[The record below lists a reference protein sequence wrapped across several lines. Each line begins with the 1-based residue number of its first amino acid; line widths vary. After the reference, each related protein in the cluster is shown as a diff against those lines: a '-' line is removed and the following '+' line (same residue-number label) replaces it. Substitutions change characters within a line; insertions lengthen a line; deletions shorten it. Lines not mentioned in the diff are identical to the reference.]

1 MSFDVAALRAA
12 EFPVTQRFAY
22 FNSCATAPLPARA
35 AAAAQRHLSD
45 RLELG
50 TAAEAAWFPCIE
62 RTRGKLA
69 RFINAAPEEVALV
82 KNTSEGLGIV
92 AQAVPWRPGDVI
104 LAAEGEFAANVYPW
118 RGLERL
124 GVELR
129 LLPAAD
135 ERIAPEL
142 FAAALA
148 DKRVRM
154 VAVSWV
160 QYHTGYRT
168 DLAALGELCRRAGVL
183 LCVDAIQGLGGLA
196 LDLQA
201 TPVDFC
207 AFGGNKWL
215 LSLHGAGGLYVSPR
229 VRDQLQPA
237 NVGWLGADWPNFEIM
252 APDLPLKASAA
263 QYEEGTRANIAIS
276 ALEGALDLLAELGA
290 GAVEAHVRQLTD
302 ELAAGIAERGGRL
315 RSRREGGAWSGIV
328 AWSQPGHEPGAVARR
343 LEEHGVLVTVR
354 DGSLRAAAHCFNSRE
369 DVARLLAALPA

>member
-1 MSFDVAALRAA
+1 MPFDVAALRAA
-12 EFPVTQRFAY
+12 EFPITRRYAY

-50 TAAEAAWFPCIE
+50 TAAEAAWAPTVE
-62 RTRGKLA
+62 RTRAKLA
-69 RFINAAPEEVALV
+69 AFINAAPAEVALV

-129 LLPAAD
+129 LLPAPG
-135 ERIAPEL
+135 ERITPEL
-142 FAAALA
+142 FAPALA
-148 DKRVRM
+148 SGKVRM

-160 QYHTGYRT
+160 QYHTGYRA
-168 DLAALGELCRRAGVL
+168 DLAALGELCRSAGAL

-196 LDLQA
+196 LDLRA

-215 LSLHGAGGLYVSPR
+215 LSLHGAGGLYVNPR
-229 VRDQLQPA
+229 LRDQLQPA
-237 NVGWLGADWPNFEIM
+237 NVGWLGADWASFEAM
-252 APDLPLKASAA
+252 APDQPLKTSAA

-276 ALEGALDLLAELGA
+276 ALEGSLDLLAELGA
-290 GAVEAHVRQLTD
+290 APVEEHIRQLTD
-302 ELAAGIAERGGRL
+302 RLAAGIAERGGRL
-315 RSRREGGAWSGIV
+315 RSRRDGAAWSGIV
-328 AWSQPGHEPGAVARR
+328 AWTQPGHELGAVAGR
-343 LEEHGVLVTVR
+343 LAEQGVLVTVR
-354 DGSLRAAAHCFNSRE
+354 DGALRAAAHCFNNGE
-369 DVARLLAALPA
+369 DVERLLAALPA